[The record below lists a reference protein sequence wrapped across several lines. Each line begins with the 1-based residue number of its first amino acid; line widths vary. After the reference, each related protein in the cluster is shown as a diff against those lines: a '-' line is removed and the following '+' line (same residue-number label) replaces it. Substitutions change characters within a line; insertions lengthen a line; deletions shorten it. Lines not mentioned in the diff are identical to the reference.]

1 MHRTTTVRLSAGYPV
16 SARASLVRTTAFVCG
31 LGALLLAGGCSLL
44 PGTFVIPNKQPK
56 IIESV
61 DVPASVD
68 YTLLKVTP
76 LLMQQLQEE
85 AKATQLALKQ
95 PPPLPKANSFPYRLG
110 KQDVLRIF
118 VWGNPDLTPVSTTVT
133 TTSTASTPAG
143 RVIDEHGDIF
153 FPMVGT
159 VHAEGFTVS
168 EFRKVLTKRL
178 AKFVIDPQIDV
189 DVAAFRS
196 QKIYVSG
203 QVRSPGIV
211 PVTDQPMSLTNVLGS
226 VGGAT
231 ENGDLYSVILTRG
244 KVSITL
250 NVDGLYYDGNLAA
263 NITLQHGDLLT
274 VPEKAARKVF
284 VLGEV
289 GNQVGSNQAR
299 SYVMRRGNMT
309 LTEVISDA
317 GGVSPF
323 SAAANEVY
331 VMRLD
336 KAGKPTVYQLDA
348 SQPQA
353 LLMAEQFQIQP
364 RDLVFVNPTGP
375 ILIGRFIA
383 QFLPL
388 IQSANVA
395 NSTPF

>member
-1 MHRTTTVRLSAGYPV
+1 MHRTTTVRMMAGY
-16 SARASLVRTTAFVCG
+16 AWQTRASLVRTTAFLCG
-31 LGALLLAGGCSLL
+31 LSALLLAGGCSLL
-44 PGTFVIPNKQPK
+44 PGTFVVPSKPAK
-56 IIESV
+56 VIESPE
-61 DVPASVD
+61 VPATVD
-68 YTLLKVTP
+68 YTLLKITP
-76 LLMQQLQEE
+76 LLMQQLQAET
-85 AKATQLALKQ
+85 KATQLALKK
-95 PPPLPKANSFPYRLG
+95 PAALPKATSFPYRLG

-118 VWGNPDLTPVSTTVT
+118 VWGNPDLTPLNTTVT

-159 VHAEGFTVS
+159 IRAEGLTVS

-178 AKFVIDPQIDV
+178 SKFVIDPQIDV

-203 QVRSPGIV
+203 QVRNPGIV
-211 PVTDQPMSLTNVLGS
+211 PVTDQPTTLTNVLGQA
-226 VGGAT
+226 GGPT

-250 NVDGLYYDGNLAA
+250 NVDRLYYDGNLAA
-263 NITLQHGDLLT
+263 DLTLQHGDLLT

-299 SYVMRRGNMT
+299 SYVMRRGTMT

-317 GGVSPF
+317 GGLSPF

-336 KAGKPTVYQLDA
+336 KAGKPVVYQLDA

-375 ILIGRFIA
+375 ILLGRFIA

-388 IQSANVA
+388 LQSANVA

>member
-1 MHRTTTVRLSAGYPV
+1 
-16 SARASLVRTTAFVCG
+16 
-31 LGALLLAGGCSLL
+31 
-44 PGTFVIPNKQPK
+44 
-56 IIESV
+56 
-61 DVPASVD
+61 
-68 YTLLKVTP
+68 
-76 LLMQQLQEE
+76 
-85 AKATQLALKQ
+85 
-95 PPPLPKANSFPYRLG
+95 
-110 KQDVLRIF
+110 
-118 VWGNPDLTPVSTTVT
+118 
-133 TTSTASTPAG
+133 
-143 RVIDEHGDIF
+143 
-153 FPMVGT
+153 MVGT
-159 VHAEGFTVS
+159 IRAEGLTVS

-178 AKFVIDPQIDV
+178 SKFVIDPQIDV

-203 QVRSPGIV
+203 QVRNPGIV
-211 PVTDQPMSLTNVLGS
+211 PVTDQPTTLTNVLGQA
-226 VGGAT
+226 GGPT

-250 NVDGLYYDGNLAA
+250 NVDRLYYDGNLAA
-263 NITLQHGDLLT
+263 DLTLQHGDLLT

-299 SYVMRRGNMT
+299 SYVMRRGTMT

-317 GGVSPF
+317 GGLSPF

-336 KAGKPTVYQLDA
+336 KAGKPVVYQLDA

-375 ILIGRFIA
+375 ILLGRFIA

-388 IQSANVA
+388 LQSANVA